1 VTERNVNVFTGLV
14 VLAVVALLLIV
25 GGLIPLLRGKPVPPK
40 TFIAYLDES
49 GGIREGDAVRISG
62 RRAGYVS
69 NVTMMQHEGSIK
81 ARVEFVIQAGDG
93 SPWLNELRDTGIPHD
108 SSIRVRQ
115 ARMLGRPRLEIT
127 IGQDTT
133 QTIADGGEWNDA
145 RGAGGDDEFTGWQQ
159 DIDRARDQIARIVAV
174 LDDRELF
181 ENLNSML
188 KNASAALRDVEA
200 TLARNTGFG
209 TQLWDT
215 LDSATRAMDE
225 VTADLRQ
232 RREGEQP
239 DSSLTS
245 ATEGLIE
252 FERQLAELDG
262 HVADIEREIARIEEQ
277 TDGAVDSFDSDELSK
292 LGLELRRQAARL
304 RSSMFTSVSDPKR
317 FGDMPGWRQTRPFYH
332 GGEPHTGTS
341 IDDTPPPAPGER
353 TGVPRGK

>member
-1 VTERNVNVFTGLV
+1 MNERNVNVFTGLV
-14 VLAVVALLLIV
+14 VLAVVVLLVIV
-25 GGLIPLLRGKPVPPK
+25 GGLIPLLRPEPVPPK

-69 NVTMMQHEGSIK
+69 NVTMMQHEGNVM

-127 IGQDTT
+127 IGQDLT
-133 QTIADGGEWNDA
+133 QTIADGGEWKDA

-159 DIDRARDQIARIVAV
+159 DIDRAREQIAGIIAI
-174 LDDRELF
+174 LDDSERF
-181 ENLNSML
+181 DKLNSLL
-188 KNASAALRDVEA
+188 KQANAALQDVEA
-200 TLARNTGFG
+200 AFARNTGLG
-209 TQLWDT
+209 TQIWDT
-215 LDSATRAMDE
+215 LDSATRAMDKM
-225 VTADLRQ
+225 TADLRE
-232 RREGEQP
+232 RREGDQP
-239 DSSLTS
+239 ESPLAG
-245 ATEGLIE
+245 ATEGLAE
-252 FERQLAELDG
+252 LERQLGELDG
-262 HVADIEREIARIEEQ
+262 HIADIEREIVRIEEQ
-277 TDGAVDSFDSDELSK
+277 SNGALDSFDGVALAG

-304 RSSMFTSVSDPKR
+304 RSSMFTAVSNPKK

-332 GGEPHTGTS
+332 GGDPHTGTS